1 MNETDLTARAH
12 LHQLC
17 AGVPHRAVGSAWNH
31 QATDYCA
38 GVLRSL
44 GWETRTPQF
53 ECIDWQVGETRL
65 RAGEDTFKAHP
76 SPFTLGWQGIA
87 PLVAAGSLEELRPL
101 DLSGKICLLHGEL
114 TAAQLSP
121 KDYPFYTVDEHQ
133 EIIRLLEGGGA
144 LAVIAATG
152 RDLQMVGNLYPFPL
166 FEDGNFNVPS
176 CYITDV
182 DGERLLGNVG
192 QEIKLSIEAQRLPSR
207 GCNVNASKGDP
218 SRRIVVCA
226 HIDSKIGTPGANDNA
241 SGVVALLLLAE
252 LLRDYRGENGVE
264 LVALNGEDHYSAAGE
279 LLYLR
284 ENQGKLGEIALAI
297 NLDDVGYIHGLNA
310 YSFYNLPAEMER
322 AARAAFAL
330 HPDLA
335 PGEQWYQSDHMV
347 FVQNGVPAMA
357 VTSDRFEE
365 MMQTITHTPQD
376 TIELVDP
383 EKLSRLALALRD
395 LVARL

>member
-1 MNETDLTARAH
+1 
-12 LHQLC
+12 
-17 AGVPHRAVGSAWNH
+17 
-31 QATDYCA
+31 
-38 GVLRSL
+38 
-44 GWETRTPQF
+44 
-53 ECIDWQVGETRL
+53 VGETRQH
-65 RAGEDTFKAHP
+65 AGEDTFKAYP
-76 SPFTLGWQGIA
+76 SPFTLGCA
-87 PLVAAGSLEELRPL
+87 ARAALVSAVSLEELRGL
-101 DLSGKICLLHGEL
+101 DLAGKIVLLHGAL
-114 TAAQLSP
+114 TAAQLAP
-121 KDYPFYTVDEHQ
+121 KDYPFYSVEEHQ

-182 DGERLLGNVG
+182 DGERLRAYAG
-192 QEIKLSIEAQRLPSR
+192 QAIVLRIDATRLPSS
-207 GCNVNASKGDP
+207 GCNVNAIKGDP

-252 LLRDYRGENGVE
+252 LLCDYRGENGVE

-279 LLYLR
+279 LLYLN

-297 NLDDVGYIHGLNA
+297 NLDDVGYLHGLNA
-310 YSFYNLPAEMER
+310 YSFYNLPVEMEEK
-322 AARAAFAL
+322 ARAAFAL

-383 EKLSRLALALRD
+383 AKLARLALALRD